1 MVSDKEKDLYIKSN
15 IKDGKIPHKIDE
27 LFENQLKIIG
37 GEKME
42 GNINETINEEKQQK
56 PKKKRKSTKNY
67 IISCS
72 VCCISTWRRKHICN
86 NKGIR

>member
-42 GNINETINEEKQQK
+42 ENVND
-56 PKKKRKSTKNY
+56 
-67 IISCS
+67 
-72 VCCISTWRRKHICN
+72 
-86 NKGIR
+86 NK

>member
-42 GNINETINEEKQQK
+42 ENINETINEEKQQNQR
-56 PKKKRKSTKNY
+56 KKE
-67 IISCS
+67 
-72 VCCISTWRRKHICN
+72 KH
-86 NKGIR
+86 